1 MRLLQCYIPK
11 IDCTLSVVLTV
22 SVVENFLCQVLS
34 TVSELPQLLPPP
46 ALLLDIDGLREA
58 EALLM
63 LLGLYCFD
71 LLQKLR
77 C

>member
-1 MRLLQCYIPK
+1 MLHTKNRL
-11 IDCTLSVVLTV
+11 CTLSVVLTV

-71 LLQKLR
+71 LIEA
-77 C
+77 